1 MKMKLINKLTASICL
16 ALSLSPAVYSQEN
29 ALDIPIKTDFGRKPM
44 NATPVGQPVSQPNTQ
59 KTYQGAN
66 DLRTATS
73 PYTAASN
80 QAGVSQQATS
90 NSEPDFLQKVKQS
103 FKPEQSYKLKPGR
116 NIVIPVGQ
124 GFSNA
129 IRTNFRSLSVKTSAD
144 SNQALL
150 EVEDGHLYATLRTT
164 QPISLLLS
172 EDGVLESE
180 ISIVLVPMSSP
191 PAMVDIDIEMP
202 AEMKLKA
209 LNYFNELEKQKKIDK
224 AKMEAQNS
232 PILRS
237 SSYQKNIVSILK
249 PIAQGKTPVGY
260 SITNDIP
267 KYLKHP
273 CRIAI
278 YHEAGQR
285 LSGSRDLIDVVL
297 VHNDSDRV
305 YQVREEMCL
314 NDGVTSVALY
324 PKSYLQPGEETEIYI
339 IRKIQKASSEAYGQ
353 TRPRLTMGAK

>member
-1 MKMKLINKLTASICL
+1 MKMKLINKITTSICL
-16 ALSLSPAVYSQEN
+16 SLSLMPAVYAQDEG
-29 ALDIPIKTDFGRKPM
+29 LDIPIQTNFGRKPM
-44 NATPVGQPVSQPNTQ
+44 NATPAGQPAYT
-59 KTYQGAN
+59 GAAE
-66 DLRTATS
+66 LRAATNSFVPSEANSATS
-73 PYTAASN
+73 SAHATKSSN
-80 QAGVSQQATS
+80 
-90 NSEPDFLQKVKQS
+90 ERDFLQKVKQS
-103 FKPEQSYKLKPGR
+103 FKPEQSYNLKPGR

-129 IRTNFRSLSVKTSAD
+129 IRTNFRSLSVKTSA
-144 SNQALL
+144 NAEQALL
-150 EVEDGHLYATLRTT
+150 EVEDGHLYVTLRTM

-172 EDGVLESE
+172 EDGVIESE
-180 ISIVLVPMSSP
+180 ISIVLVPMASP
-191 PAMVDIDIEMP
+191 PAMVDIDIDMP

-209 LNYFNELEKQKKIDK
+209 LNHFNDMEKQKKIDK
-224 AKMEAQNS
+224 ATLEAQNA
-232 PILRS
+232 PVLRS
-237 SSYQKNIVSILK
+237 SSYQKGIVSILK
-249 PIAQGKTPVGY
+249 PIAQGKTPSGY

-267 KYLKHP
+267 NYLKHP

-285 LSGSRDLIDVVL
+285 LSGSQDFIDVVL

-339 IRKIQKASSEAYGQ
+339 IRKLKKASADSYGQ
-353 TRPRLTMGAK
+353 TRPRLTMGAGE

>member
-1 MKMKLINKLTASICL
+1 MKLINKLTASVCL
-16 ALSLSPAVYSQEN
+16 ALSLSPAVYSEEN
-29 ALDIPIKTDFGRKPM
+29 TLEIPIQTNFGRKPM
-44 NATPVGQPVSQPNTQ
+44 NATPAGKPVEQA
-59 KTYQGAN
+59 TYQGAN
-66 DLRTATS
+66 ELRAATKR
-73 PYTAASN
+73 YTDQPNTILPPETKS
-80 QAGVSQQATS
+80 
-90 NSEPDFLQKVKQS
+90 SEPDFLQKVKQS
-103 FKPEQSYKLKPGR
+103 FKPEQSYDLKPGR

-129 IRTNFRSLSVKTSAD
+129 IRTNFRSLSVKTSAN
-144 SNQALL
+144 SEQALL
-150 EVEDGHLYATLRTT
+150 EVEDGHLYATLRTM

-180 ISIVLVPMSSP
+180 ISIVLVPMASP
-191 PAMVDIDIEMP
+191 PAMVDIDVEMP

-209 LNYFNELEKQKKIDK
+209 MNHFNKLEKQKKIDK
-224 AKMEAQNS
+224 AAMEEQNS
-232 PILRS
+232 PVLRS

-249 PIAQGKTPVGY
+249 PIAQGKTPAGY

-267 KYLKHP
+267 QYLKHP

-324 PKSYLQPGEETEIYI
+324 PKSYLQPGEETEVYI
-339 IRKIQKASSEAYGQ
+339 IRKVQSARTEAYGQ
-353 TRPRLTMGAK
+353 TRPRLTMEASK